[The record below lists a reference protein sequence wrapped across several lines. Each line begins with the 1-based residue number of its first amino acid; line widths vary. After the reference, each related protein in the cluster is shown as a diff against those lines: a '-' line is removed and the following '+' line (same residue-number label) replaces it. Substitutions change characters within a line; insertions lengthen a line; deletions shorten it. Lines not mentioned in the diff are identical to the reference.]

1 LQLVCVSRADQEP
14 GKLFAE
20 DLASKLAFR
29 CLGREELAELAVK
42 EGIAVGKLETAIVKQ
57 RELTEREILEKE
69 HYLAFVSRVLC
80 ERTLEGD
87 VVYHGRAG
95 HLAVPGLSH
104 ILRIRTEIDH
114 EAQIA
119 DVMRRLSI
127 NRAKA
132 KEYVDRVGEDISRW
146 VRTMYNLG
154 RGSFDGF
161 DLVVNLDRVGVESA
175 TTALCGYAQLPAFQ
189 ATPASA
195 KVLENLVLASRARIA
210 LARDERTWAARFNVR
225 AEAGHLTVSYLPRDA
240 AVGVK
245 APDVVGSMD
254 GVASL
259 TCTMA
264 SSNIL
269 WIQERYLAE
278 GPTFEA
284 VVKAAGHWHA
294 SVELMKLVPEAATE
308 TERADASVPE
318 ASSDAEPMPLY
329 TARRVDG
336 GIEGDVQVTAA
347 AEDEAGLRT
356 VFHELNARGIA
367 GTASRMPADMT
378 RVGTV
383 IDRTTPY
390 SLVVV
395 GDVFL
400 DRGHATRVRK
410 TRELAGKLSDLIKAP
425 VVNAEDLSQLVA
437 TGWSYWGKIAI
448 LAAIVVV
455 AFVVVFTH
463 QRGVLA
469 FLSPASGGQKALA
482 ATVLVVFVPLLAAV
496 YGTLTNMILRLIH
509 VE

>member
-1 LQLVCVSRADQEP
+1 MQLVCVSRADQEQ

-42 EGIAVGKLETAIVKQ
+42 EGIAVGKLETVIVKQ
-57 RELTEREILEKE
+57 RELNEREILEKE

-104 ILRIRTEIDH
+104 VLRIRTEIDQ
-114 EAQIA
+114 ETQID
-119 DVMRRLSI
+119 DVMRRLSV
-127 NRAKA
+127 NRTKA
-132 KEYVDRVGEDISRW
+132 KEYAERVGEDIDRW

-154 RGSFDGF
+154 RESVDGF

-195 KVLENLVLASRARIA
+195 KVLENLLLASRARIA

-225 AEAGHLTVSYLPRDA
+225 AEAGHVTVSYLPRDA
-240 AVGVK
+240 AVGIK
-245 APDVVGSMD
+245 APDVVAVMD

-294 SVELMKLVPEAATE
+294 SVELMKQVPESATG
-308 TERADASVPE
+308 TERADASAPE
-318 ASSDAEPMPLY
+318 AGAEAEPVPLF
-329 TARRVDG
+329 TARRIDG
-336 GIEGDVQVTAA
+336 GIEGDVQTAHA
-347 AEDEAGLRT
+347 TEDEADLRA
-356 VFHELNARGIA
+356 VFHGLNARGIA
-367 GTASRMPADMT
+367 CSASRMPADMT
-378 RVGTV
+378 RVGTA

-400 DRGHATRVRK
+400 DREHATRSRK
-410 TRELAGKLSDLIKAP
+410 T
-425 VVNAEDLSQLVA
+425 
-437 TGWSYWGKIAI
+437 
-448 LAAIVVV
+448 
-455 AFVVVFTH
+455 
-463 QRGVLA
+463 
-469 FLSPASGGQKALA
+469 
-482 ATVLVVFVPLLAAV
+482 
-496 YGTLTNMILRLIH
+496 
-509 VE
+509 